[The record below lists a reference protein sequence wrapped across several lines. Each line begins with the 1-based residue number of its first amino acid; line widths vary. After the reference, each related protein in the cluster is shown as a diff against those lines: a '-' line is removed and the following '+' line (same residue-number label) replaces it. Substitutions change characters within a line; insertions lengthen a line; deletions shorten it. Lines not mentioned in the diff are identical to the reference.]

1 MPSYRLASRSILGKF
16 TEILPDKFDGPPT
29 VLPLPDDAPAEIPR
43 LFFRS
48 EDNQWQ
54 LEMAS
59 SRLNYR
65 WTQQTENQQVLL
77 DGFCHEFVDFVNRVL
92 PLLEHPRVGR
102 IALVWVRYLLETDP
116 ATVLCRA
123 FFPEETLLKD
133 ALANQRSFELHSLRR
148 TTIAEKFEVNS
159 WVRFKSGQLTLP
171 KTPVRPIILVEHDVN
186 TLPEKADSAS
196 HSTEEIAVFYA
207 SAQKESD
214 TRFRS
219 FLER

>member
-1 MPSYRLASRSILGKF
+1 M
-16 TEILPDKFDGPPT
+16 EILPDKFDGPPT
-29 VLPLPDDAPAEIPR
+29 VLPLPDDVPAEIPR
-43 LFFRS
+43 LIFGS
-48 EDNQWQ
+48 KDKQWQ
-54 LEMAS
+54 LEMGS
-59 SRLNYR
+59 SRLTYR
-65 WTQQTENQQVLL
+65 WIQQTENKQVLP
-77 DGFCHEFVDFVNRVL
+77 DHFCPEFIGFVNRVL

-102 IALVWVRYLLETDP
+102 IALVWMRYLLETDP
-116 ATVLCRA
+116 ATVLCGT
-123 FFPEETLLKD
+123 FFSGETLLKD

-171 KTPVRPIILVEHDVN
+171 KTPVRPIILVEQDVN

-196 HSTEEIAVFYA
+196 HSTEEIAAFYA
-207 SAQKESD
+207 SAAKESD

>member
-1 MPSYRLASRSILGKF
+1 M
-16 TEILPDKFDGPPT
+16 
-29 VLPLPDDAPAEIPR
+29 LPLPDDAPAEIPK
-43 LFFRS
+43 LIFRS
-48 EDNQWQ
+48 KDNQWQ

-65 WTQQTENQQVLL
+65 WIQQTENQQVLP
-77 DGFCHEFVDFVNRVL
+77 DRFCSEFVDFVNRVL

-102 IALVWVRYLLETDP
+102 IALVWVRYLLEKDP
-116 ATVLCRA
+116 ATVLCRT
-123 FFPEETLLKD
+123 FFPRETLLKD

-171 KTPVRPIILVEHDVN
+171 ETAVRPIILVEHDVN
-186 TLPEKADSAS
+186 TLPEKTDSAS
-196 HSTEEIAVFYA
+196 HSIEEIAAFCA
-207 SAQKESD
+207 SAQKEAD